1 MRFSSLARWV
11 SGKKTKIRK
20 PKLCWVKKKKFKKR
34 KDKAANQIDVEAHRS
49 AWKDLR
55 VLAAT
60 INRKFV
66 FAKVCER
73 IVPFLTFANA
83 AETPLKSKHAS
94 SKVSDISLKN
104 GKQVQLQLTLCII

>member
-1 MRFSSLARWV
+1 MAR
-11 SGKKTKIRK
+11 
-20 PKLCWVKKKKFKKR
+20 
-34 KDKAANQIDVEAHRS
+34 IDVEAHRS

-60 INRKFV
+60 INRKLV